1 MQDKRLS
8 DHNHRE
14 QMAHY
19 LSSTRNMNM
28 GYLFDVN
35 IVTDYSTQ
43 THQQHQRLHN
53 HYRYIITR

>member
-8 DHNHRE
+8 NHHHRE
-14 QMAHY
+14 QMVPHY
-19 LSSTRNMNM
+19 LSSTMNMNM

-43 THQQHQRLHN
+43 THQ
-53 HYRYIITR
+53 